1 MPLQQ
6 NAVFQPLAGKH
17 PQMIDDPD
25 FRFVLHLVGGIGQ
38 YVQQCL
44 FLFTSK
50 GKTACI
56 VFLLFAVFTPQDG
69 RLERGTVGTILNKS
83 REDFPQPFDLA
94 VVRINGQ
101 LTFPELLRIGIG
113 EFRRHFVKI
122 LTAFRKRL
130 QEISPV
136 CFIGETFVNS
146 CRSGTIR
153 VFCVNIPRFG
163 KQQYVCRLNQIA
175 RVSNMCRNDFHAGR
189 FQNRKQL
196 FDFPLRFFLI
206 LGFQAD
212 RLAFTVD
219 LITIMICPVR
229 FLVDG
234 ADFLLHD
241 FPRHCPVSS

>member
-6 NAVFQPLAGKH
+6 DTVFQPLAGKH
-17 PQMIDDPD
+17 SKMVDDPD

-56 VFLLFAVFTPQDG
+56 VFLFFAVFTPEYRRMKG
-69 RLERGTVGTILNKS
+69 IAIGTILGKR

-101 LTFPELLRIGIG
+101 LTFPEPLRIGISQL
-113 EFRRHFVKI
+113 RRHFMKI
-122 LTAFRKRL
+122 LAAFRQRCQEVSQVGFIIEPFVYGRGGSAVRVLGISVPNLGKR
-130 QEISPV
+130 QH
-136 CFIGETFVNS
+136 
-146 CRSGTIR
+146 
-153 VFCVNIPRFG
+153 
-163 KQQYVCRLNQIA
+163 VCRFDQIA
-175 RVSNMCRNDFHAGR
+175 RVSDVRRNDLYAGC

-212 RLAFTVD
+212 RFSFTID
-219 LITIMICPVR
+219 LIAIIVSSAW